1 MKPESPLRITIE
13 ERPPALLTPAV
24 RQTRV
29 PHFMIENIRKYT
41 VLIIFFLALVI
52 VALVIGIKDDM
63 FRSGAGGQSVL
74 KIAGRTY
81 SDKEFNHLGSG
92 AFELASSLARTGDF
106 GLYQFIMGLSSGATG
121 EQDAAEK
128 FFIGRIILRQAK
140 DEFGVHPGEEEISE
154 YIRGLRAFAGPD
166 GKFNEET
173 YRNFIEKGIGRLGMT
188 EGDLRELAA
197 DALAARKINS
207 IIGAG
212 LGVNRDI
219 VALDLA
225 LDNQRVNG
233 SLARLDIDPFEEKIQ
248 PTDDEIKAYWETLQ
262 DAFTTEPLRKFT
274 YIIATPDM
282 PADAAE
288 ADDAPE
294 TLAEAAA
301 SDEAKAAAEKKKA
314 EEKAKKAA
322 ELAETRRKKQ
332 IEMDSKVDEFSFQ
345 LEEKK
350 GAGFEDLAKENGW
363 EVKTTEWF
371 ARSSPPKELD
381 VNLRASSRGGKA
393 VDELF
398 RIEPTSDPLSKISQ
412 PIAIGENQWLVA
424 RLDGEEKSR
433 PKTFEEA
440 KDEAR
445 AQYIREKATEAMKT
459 AADEALAKIRESM
472 AAGKSFADAAR
483 EAGINETR
491 EFTKVTRDYRPDTAA
506 EPRTLFEAVRHVDPG
521 SFAEVVAEQD
531 RAFIIHVASR
541 EVEKQPDAAA
551 RVDAQVTSL
560 ASQNEM
566 IAFMG
571 WIADRIEAANVQQLN
586 RR

>member
-41 VLIIFFLALVI
+41 VLIIFFLVLVV

-140 DEFGVHPGEEEISE
+140 EEFGVHPGEEEISE

-225 LDNQRVNG
+225 LDNQRVSG

-301 SDEAKAAAEKKKA
+301 SNEAKAAAEKKKA

-322 ELAETRRKKQ
+322 ELAETLRKKQ

-472 AAGKSFADAAR
+472 AAGKSFADAAK